1 MKFSVGDKVKFKSD
15 VTGEFIDATVIDI
28 IDDRY
33 FVDTIYGATILTQ
46 IEMLNH
52 QKFGGLQLDCFVS

>member
-28 IDDRY
+28 IDGRYVVNTVYGRPRILFTDRTLY
-33 FVDTIYGATILTQ
+33 SV
-46 IEMLNH
+46 
-52 QKFGGLQLDCFVS
+52 